1 MANLS
6 SKTLFHFTDKLDN
19 VEDILLN
26 GFKFSLNAE
35 QLANTYNA
43 YFVNEI
49 CFCNIPLSMIEEHVD
64 WYGHYAIGLKRSVA
78 RTLGATP
85 VFYVHSKSPQ
95 IQHSRSIKSLP
106 WYQKFSN
113 FTLYFKN
120 DQGKQYKK
128 KTMKYENKVFYDEK
142 EWRIIKG
149 DFLMEKFKNQIG
161 LYNRLQTLKKD
172 PKYIVGTR
180 LTINIDDIEYIIL
193 DKPSDMVAFDV
204 FLSSNFPP
212 KKKMQILPKI
222 LYYSQI
228 KRDF

>member
-19 VEDILLN
+19 VKDILLN
-26 GFKFSLNAE
+26 GFKYGLNAE
-35 QLANTYNA
+35 RLVNTYNA

-49 CFCNIPLSMIEEHVD
+49 CFCNIPLSMIGEHVD

-78 RTLGATP
+78 RDMGATP

-95 IQHSRSIKSLP
+95 IQHSRSTLSLP
-106 WYQKFSN
+106 WYQQFSN

-142 EWRIIKG
+142 EWRIIAG
-149 DFLMEKFKNQIG
+149 DFLMVKFKNQTG
-161 LYNRLQTLKKD
+161 LYNRLQTLKTN

-180 LTINIDDIEYIIL
+180 LKIDIDDIEYIIL

-204 FLSSNFPP
+204 FLSSNFPLN
-212 KKKMQILPKI
+212 KKMQILPKI

>member
-26 GFKFSLNAE
+26 GFKYGLNAE
-35 QLANTYNA
+35 RLVNTYNA

-49 CFCNIPLSMIEEHVD
+49 CFCNIPLSMIGEHVD

-78 RTLGATP
+78 RDMGATP

-95 IQHSRSIKSLP
+95 IQHFRSSLCLQ
-106 WYQKFSN
+106 WYQEFSN

-142 EWRIIKG
+142 EWKIIKG
-149 DFLMEKFKNQIG
+149 DYIIEKYINNKSLND
-161 LYNRLQTLKKD
+161 RLQALKMD
-172 PKYIVGTR
+172 PKYIVKDR
-180 LTINIDDIEYIIL
+180 LKIEIDDIEYIIL
-193 DKPSDMVAFDV
+193 DNPSDMVPFDV
-204 FLSSNFPP
+204 FLSSHFPP